1 MTRLAFLSPT
11 EKRKFDSPPVF
22 TKEQRHA
29 YFVVTEDIRR
39 TLSQLRTTT
48 NKVGFL
54 LQLGYFRHCGKF
66 FVPSAFR
73 GRDIQYV
80 KKLLSV
86 TDEFNSDRYPSARIL
101 QHRSRILTLLD
112 WTPFD
117 KSNATLLAERI
128 QLLAQQQLKPEQVF
142 VAAIDFCWKQH
153 IEIPTYHQ
161 LSTVITDSF
170 NIVESSLLNTLASEL
185 REDERSS
192 LEVLLANPKTH
203 WLPLLGQIK
212 QVNQSLRAKDIQQN
226 VNACRT
232 LKDYFGQFR
241 SIYDTLDLNQQAT
254 EYYAAWVQK
263 ATLTQVKQFP
273 NPQKRHLH
281 LLAFIKHQYYCR
293 QDVLMDIF
301 LKSVRT
307 ATNAVNKKLTQKEQ
321 KLQSERKTAIQT
333 INTSHKNSRHLLDE
347 ITRIVRSKNQS
358 DSERM
363 EKIERLID
371 DYEALQDEIKI
382 EKLQFYE
389 QLLDQHTEGQH
400 YYDTLEHESLRLQR
414 KVSSVLKAIEF
425 DAASSEKSLLAAVTH
440 FRATDGN
447 IGHSPPLDFLPEK
460 VQDMVA
466 GDNKFRTSLYKILLF
481 QSVADAVRAGDLN
494 LRYSYRYRAIQDYL
508 IPTARWRKER
518 DRLLT
523 LAGLQKFA
531 DGTGYLAELKTTLEN
546 TYRAVNGRFGKG
558 DNSYLTVND
567 SGYAKVSTP
576 GTSSSEDEYNGTLL
590 RENGIVP
597 VFQVLRDINRT
608 TEFIRCFKH
617 LSPKHHKLKPTAET
631 ALAGIMG
638 MGCNIGIDKLSHISV
653 GINESTL
660 KNTVNWC
667 FSLKNIQAANNI
679 IIGLTDRL
687 ALSNAFRKYPNELHT
702 SSDGRKVNVGVDSLH
717 ASYSFKYFG
726 KDKGVTMYT
735 FIDERHAL
743 FHSTVISASD
753 REAAYVIDGLM
764 QNEVIKS
771 DIHSTDTHGFS
782 EAIFA
787 ATHMIDTAF
796 APRFKKIGEQRLY
809 GFSSKSTYQRR
820 GYSIVP
826 SRTINRK
833 LILKNWDDILRFMAT
848 IKLRYSS
855 ASQLFKRL
863 SSYAKDHPLYRAL
876 KEFGRII
883 KSQFILTYYDDV
895 ELRQRIEKQLN
906 KVELANNF
914 SAAVFFANNQEFQV
928 GTKEEQEIA
937 TACKVLIQNAIVLWN
952 YLYLSQ
958 RLSTT
963 HDPND
968 RQDMLEAITGG
979 SIIAWAHVNMQG
991 EYDFTRPAANDD
1003 VFDMPS
1009 ILALKLG

>member
-1 MTRLAFLSPT
+1 MTRLVFLSPT
-11 EKRKFDSPPVF
+11 EKRKFDSPPTL
-22 TKEQRHA
+22 TKDQRPA
-29 YFVVTEDIRR
+29 YFVVSEDIKR
-39 TLSQLRTTT
+39 TLSKLRSPTY
-48 NKVGFL
+48 KVGFL
-54 LQLGYFRHCGKF
+54 LQLGYFKHSGKF
-66 FVPSAFR
+66 YVPSAFR
-73 GRDIQYV
+73 RRDINYV
-80 KKLLSV
+80 KQTLNISEPIDL
-86 TDEFNSDRYPSARIL
+86 DRYDPSRL
-101 QHRSRILTLLD
+101 VRHRSRILALLD
-112 WTPFD
+112 WQPFN
-117 KSNATLLAERI
+117 KTNAALVAEHV
-128 QLLAQQQLKPEQVF
+128 QLLAQQQLKPD
-142 VAAIDFCWKQH
+142 AIFLATVDFCWKH
-153 IEIPTYHQ
+153 RIEIPTYHQ

-170 NIVESSLLNTLASEL
+170 NIVESNLLSTLGSNL
-185 REDERSS
+185 REDERAA
-192 LEVLLANPKTH
+192 LDALIANPKDH
-203 WLPLLGQIK
+203 WHPLLSEIK
-212 QVNQSLRAKDIQQN
+212 HINQSLRAQDIQRN
-226 VNACRT
+226 VRACQT
-232 LKDYFGQFR
+232 IKDYFVQFHT
-241 SIYDTLDLNQQAT
+241 IFDTLQLGAQAT
-254 EYYAAWVQK
+254 EHYATWVKK
-263 ATLTQVKQFP
+263 AKLTQLKQFP
-273 NPQKRHLH
+273 NHQKRHLY
-281 LLAFIKHQYYCR
+281 LLAFIKHQYYFR
-293 QDVLMDIF
+293 QDILMDIF

-307 ATNAVNKKLTQKEQ
+307 ATNAVTKKLTQKEQ
-321 KLQSERKTAIQT
+321 KMQSERKTAIQT
-333 INTSHKNSRHLLDE
+333 INTSHKSSRHLLEE
-347 ITRIVRSKNQS
+347 ITRIVRCRDQS

-371 DYEALQDEIKI
+371 DYEAIQGDIQI

-389 QLLDQHTEGQH
+389 ELLDQHTEGQH
-400 YYDTLEHESLRLQR
+400 YYDTLEHQSLRLQR
-414 KVSSVLKAIEF
+414 KVSSVLKALEF
-425 DAASSEKSLLAAVTH
+425 DAASSEESLLAAVTH
-440 FRATDGN
+440 FRVTDGN
-447 IGHSPPLDFLPEK
+447 IGHAPPLAFLPQKE
-460 VQDMVA
+460 QDIVT
-466 GDNKFRTSLYKILLF
+466 GDNAFRTSLYKILLF
-481 QSVADAVRAGDLN
+481 QAVADAVRAGRLN
-494 LRYSYRYRAIQDYL
+494 LHYSYRYRAIQDYL

-531 DGTGYLAELKTTLEN
+531 DGQGYLAELKTALES
-546 TYRAVNGRFGKG
+546 TYQAVNNRFSEG
-558 DNSYLTVND
+558 DNTFLSVDD
-567 SGYAKVSTP
+567 SGHAKVNTP
-576 GTSSSEDEYNGTLL
+576 GTSFSEDGYNGTLL
-590 RENGIVP
+590 KENGIVS
-597 VFQVLRDINRT
+597 VLRVLQDVNRT
-608 TEFIRCFKH
+608 GEFIHCFKH
-617 LSPKHHKLKPTAET
+617 LSPKHHKLKPTTET
-631 ALAGIMG
+631 VFAGILG

-667 FSLKNIQAANNI
+667 FSMKNIQAANNI

-687 ALSNAFRKYPNELHT
+687 ALSNAFRKYPDQLHT

-726 KDKGVTMYT
+726 KDKGVTIYT
-735 FIDERHAL
+735 FVDERHAL

-771 DIHSTDTHGFS
+771 DIHSTDTHGYS

-863 SSYAKDHPLYRAL
+863 SSYAKDHSLYRAL

-906 KVELANNF
+906 KVELANKF

-958 RLSTT
+958 RLSSTA
-963 HDPND
+963 DPDD
-968 RQDMLEAITGG
+968 RQEMLESITGG

-991 EYDFTRPAANDD
+991 EYDFTRAAANDD
-1003 VFDMPS
+1003 VFDMPK